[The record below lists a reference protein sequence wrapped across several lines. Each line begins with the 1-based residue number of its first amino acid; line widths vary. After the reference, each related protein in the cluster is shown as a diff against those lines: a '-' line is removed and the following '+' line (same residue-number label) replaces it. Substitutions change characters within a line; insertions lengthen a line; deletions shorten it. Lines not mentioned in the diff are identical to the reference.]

1 MNNSDET
8 IAILYHIELR
18 ASYHIND
25 SSFKFSAWSKYEIIE
40 LIKEIF
46 IHYYHLE
53 KIKLS
58 E

>member
-25 SSFKFSAWSKYEIIE
+25 SSFKFSVWSKYEIIE
-40 LIKEIF
+40 LIKD
-46 IHYYHLE
+46 
-53 KIKLS
+53 
-58 E
+58 